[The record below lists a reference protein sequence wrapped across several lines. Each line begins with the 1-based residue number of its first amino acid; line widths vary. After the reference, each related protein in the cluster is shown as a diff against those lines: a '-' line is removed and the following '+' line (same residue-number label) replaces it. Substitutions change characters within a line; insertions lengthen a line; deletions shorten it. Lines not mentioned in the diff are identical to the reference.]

1 VYKARST
8 VDAASFNVTDALE
21 GAKAEA
27 LAALEGAKAEALAAL
42 AGAMAEALAALV
54 DAEASPE
61 KNQSTVPISLV
72 RSKLLFAE
80 PVLAGMDC
88 DSARLSDLIKQ
99 VKDKKINQPCN
110 QWEMLETISNVHRLS
125 DTYSDGWATVE
136 ECNKEM
142 IAKALKICSD
152 QRASL
157 QELAKSINAASKNIK
172 QQREKM
178 LCCCSMCSIKAT
190 TGSKQDAGGQ
200 APNLAAGAQARA
212 PSSAKN
218 QRAAAQAQP
227 VFEFC
232 TSYGTE
238 ARSFRTEAE
247 LSSAAS
253 RAGDLDFS
261 KPWVLCGSES
271 LLKSVSNERGVDSAL
286 SSFKSSWAT
295 SAIRASPGRGL
306 QRLKDESTAAAARG
320 IMAGNLSRHILP
332 LSASAPELLASLA
345 SSIFAVA
352 VGNEAA
358 YVEKDA
364 MPTLRLP
371 ADGSRLVCLIPI
383 TRASWYLEVDVSEPN
398 CFTRISQALLAA
410 TRSQVQFMGQDLL
423 YFALGPG
430 DVLYTPTGYVVA
442 KAAGINNGPRAG
454 GKDVGG

>member
-1 VYKARST
+1 MLTLPFPLTEAAALKAVSKARST
-8 VDAASFNVTDALE
+8 ADAAMVKVMDALM
-21 GAKAEA
+21 GAKAD
-27 LAALEGAKAEALAAL
+27 AE
-42 AGAMAEALAALV
+42 AALV

-61 KNQSTVPISLV
+61 KNHLTVPINLV
-72 RSKLLFAE
+72 KSKLLFADPALNGDRASLTDLTE
-80 PVLAGMDC
+80 QVKEKKQKQPCKQWEELVTI
-88 DSARLSDLIKQ
+88 SDLQKFATSTF
-99 VKDKKINQPCN
+99 DKLAAEEDCGKEKIA
-110 QWEMLETISNVHRLS
+110 E
-125 DTYSDGWATVE
+125 
-136 ECNKEM
+136 
-142 IAKALKICSD
+142 ALKACSD
-152 QRASL
+152 KRASL
-157 QELAKSINAASKNIK
+157 QELAKSINAASKDLKAAK
-172 QQREKM
+172 QQRAK
-178 LCCCSMCSIKAT
+178 LKAAPK
-190 TGSKQDAGGQ
+190 GAGGR
-200 APNLAAGAQARA
+200 PPDAASGATAST
-212 PSSAKN
+212 PTSSKG
-218 QRAAAQAQP
+218 QRAAAQAKP
-227 VFEFC
+227 IFEFC

-364 MPTLRLP
+364 MPTLRM
-371 ADGSRLVCLIPI
+371 AAVGSRMVCLVQLGIAVNI
-383 TRASWYLEVDVSEPN
+383 LGVDMAKPN
-398 CFTRISQALLAA
+398 AFMRVAQAILAA
-410 TRSQVQFMGQDLL
+410 TQAKINALGPDL
-423 YFALGPG
+423 YHFALGPG
-430 DVLYTPTGYVVA
+430 DVLYTPAGYVVA
-442 KAAGINNGPRAG
+442 EAAGIGNGPRAS
-454 GKDVGG
+454 GKDAGS